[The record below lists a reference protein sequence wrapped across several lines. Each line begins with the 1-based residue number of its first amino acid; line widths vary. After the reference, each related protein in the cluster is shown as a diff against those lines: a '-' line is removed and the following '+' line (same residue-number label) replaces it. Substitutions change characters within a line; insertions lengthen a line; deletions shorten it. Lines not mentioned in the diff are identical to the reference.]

1 MIQNRFALYFLNF
14 FLLQEDIHKV
24 HINGNAGEKGVLT
37 NTKVILAYGCPM
49 GRRPKCCFY
58 GGSSCERQWEGLCI
72 LL

>member
-37 NTKVILAYGCPM
+37 NTKVIFGIWMSYGT
-49 GRRPKCCFY
+49 
-58 GGSSCERQWEGLCI
+58 
-72 LL
+72 